1 METLLKSTSSCTPYL
16 INYPNDE
23 GYSIMLA
30 DGENI
35 RPLMISDIGALDP
48 QVLQNAINGNTPSN
62 TPTPT
67 PIEPAPIDEDEGL
80 EPEDAP
86 HGDEHIEPFPMDIL
100 PFDYNPPITGA
111 QPNPG
116 YNENI
121 PPMID
126 EIVEAGAKAGVEK
139 DEKLLT
145 PVLPSM
151 KLQLKALLARDLWDM
166 NEMYQILNED
176 NDSLRKALEV
186 LRDGTYSRLLE

>member
-1 METLLKSTSSCTPYL
+1 MIGDYVNDYIDKHRSELQAA
-16 INYPNDE
+16 YPDF
-23 GYSIMLA
+23 A
-30 DGENI
+30 AFRRDF
-35 RPLMISDIGALDP
+35 
-48 QVLQNAINGNTPSN
+48 VVT
-62 TPTPT
+62 
-67 PIEPAPIDEDEGL
+67 
-80 EPEDAP
+80 DA
-86 HGDEHIEPFPMDIL
+86 
-100 PFDYNPPITGA
+100 
-111 QPNPG
+111 
-116 YNENI
+116 
-121 PPMID
+121 MID